1 MMKKYLLGIVAGL
14 VLSSICLFAYATDFV
29 VVVNT
34 KNTAG
39 PISKDQIA
47 QSFLGST
54 NTFSPIDLAD
64 GSPLRIE
71 FYKTVAEKDPSQ
83 VRAIWSKLVF
93 TGKARPPK
101 QFATSE
107 EVKKQVESDVNA
119 IGYIEKSAVD
129 AGVKVV
135 YPAN

>member
-1 MMKKYLLGIVAGL
+1 MKKNLLGVAVSL
-14 VLSSICLFAYATDFV
+14 ALTSICSMAYADLV
-29 VVVNT
+29 VVVNA
-34 KNTAG
+34 KNTA
-39 PISKDQIA
+39 SVTKDQIT

-54 NTFSPIDLAD
+54 NTFSPIDQPD
-64 GSPLRIE
+64 GSPIRNE

-93 TGKARPPK
+93 TGKAKPPK
-101 QFATSE
+101 QFANSE
-107 EVKKQVESDVNA
+107 EVKKEVAGNMNA

-129 AGVKVV
+129 SSVRVV

>member
-1 MMKKYLLGIVAGL
+1 MKISLLEIAAGL
-14 VLSSICLFAYATDFV
+14 ALLSICFTAYAVDFV
-29 VVVNT
+29 VIVNA
-34 KNTAG
+34 KNSAG
-39 PISKDQIA
+39 AISKDQIA

-54 NTFSPIDLAD
+54 NTFSPIDQAD
-64 GSPLRIE
+64 GSAIRVE
-71 FYKTVAEKDPSQ
+71 FYKTIAEKDPSQ

-93 TGKARPPK
+93 TGKAKPPK

-107 EVKKQVESDVNA
+107 EVKKQVGSDVNA

-129 AGVKVV
+129 STVKVV